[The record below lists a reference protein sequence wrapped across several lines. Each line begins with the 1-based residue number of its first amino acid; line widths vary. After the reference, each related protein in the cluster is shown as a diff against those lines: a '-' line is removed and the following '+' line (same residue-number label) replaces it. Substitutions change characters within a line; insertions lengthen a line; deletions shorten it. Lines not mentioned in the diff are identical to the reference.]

1 MTNMSDSSTL
11 SERQHLRLGEGREKQ
26 AEELNYKAKG
36 QELGRAGVGG
46 CPGGLRKNLS
56 RVHI

>member
-36 QELGRAGVGG
+36 QELGRAGGG
-46 CPGGLRKNLS
+46 GGGGVLED
-56 RVHI
+56 